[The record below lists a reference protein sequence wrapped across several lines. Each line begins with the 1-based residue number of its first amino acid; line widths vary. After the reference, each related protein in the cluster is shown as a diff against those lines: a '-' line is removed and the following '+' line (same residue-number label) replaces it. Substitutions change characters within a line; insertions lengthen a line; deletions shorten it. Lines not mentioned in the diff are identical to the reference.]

1 MEEIPQGTFQDELD
15 WCILQLETGLLRFNP
30 TPKQAEET
38 QRILGLLCSRKAPFM
53 KKRQVMRR
61 VFGDYR
67 LKMAEERKR
76 AAKAAT
82 KPEKMPIQPGDTL
95 ASGSV
100 AYRKQSS
107 QPSAAQ
113 KSWFTPS
120 DNSFQFDFALSEGTP
135 EEASGTLAGKH
146 GVVDTKEQSAGSG
159 PSPHEDSNGTLDFS
173 PGAQKLGFAFNFAIP
188 DDPPREG
195 AAEAATEVDSLFTE
209 AVVMPESP
217 TSLKPERSDVMGGE
231 CPAKES
237 LKLETAQGAL
247 MKTKEKILG
256 GGEGGLR
263 KKKKKRQPSKAE
275 PNDHINGESK
285 LPSRGPTDQAQQSDE
300 QFRREVDWCVEQLE
314 LGLKTRKSTPKQM
327 EEALRAIKTLRSGKA
342 VRAKKCQVMRATFG
356 DYKTKMAEERQKQLK
371 LMQAAS
377 KAARIAEVT
386 KDARRKS
393 SRVFRKS
400 VEMARRDQSPAE
412 SSLPPPMSSSSPGA
426 ADACPFVFTSSQEEF
441 RFDFF

>member
-76 AAKAAT
+76 AAKA
-82 KPEKMPIQPGDTL
+82 
-95 ASGSV
+95 
-100 AYRKQSS
+100 
-107 QPSAAQ
+107 
-113 KSWFTPS
+113 
-120 DNSFQFDFALSEGTP
+120 

>member
-76 AAKAAT
+76 AAKA
-82 KPEKMPIQPGDTL
+82 
-95 ASGSV
+95 
-100 AYRKQSS
+100 
-107 QPSAAQ
+107 
-113 KSWFTPS
+113 
-120 DNSFQFDFALSEGTP
+120 
-135 EEASGTLAGKH
+135 
-146 GVVDTKEQSAGSG
+146 
-159 PSPHEDSNGTLDFS
+159 
-173 PGAQKLGFAFNFAIP
+173 
-188 DDPPREG
+188 
-195 AAEAATEVDSLFTE
+195 
-209 AVVMPESP
+209 
-217 TSLKPERSDVMGGE
+217 
-231 CPAKES
+231 
-237 LKLETAQGAL
+237 AL